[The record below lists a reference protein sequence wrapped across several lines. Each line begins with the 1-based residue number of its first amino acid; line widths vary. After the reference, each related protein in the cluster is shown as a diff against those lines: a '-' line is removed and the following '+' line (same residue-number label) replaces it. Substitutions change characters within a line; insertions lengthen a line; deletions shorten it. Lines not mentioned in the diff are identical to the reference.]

1 LVLFDKVFDKLA
13 LESDAFARIDVD
25 RGTVGRDE
33 LQNRLVLTGKFNV
46 KDALVIID
54 EMIHIKKIEE
64 VMLDTYRKVTSNR
77 NREEVLL
84 YDDSR

>member
-1 LVLFDKVFDKLA
+1 MFDKLA